1 MAMNPMAVLTVIFG
15 LLVLI
20 APWATSGATLQYLE
34 SVLGVLVIIM
44 GALAMKK

>member
-1 MAMNPMAVLTVIFG
+1 MNPMALLTVIFG

-20 APWATSGATLQYLE
+20 APWVTGGTTLQYLE
-34 SVLGVLVIIM
+34 SILGVLVVVL